1 MLNKKIIECNELPI
15 DIVNDAQYVI
25 LQQNPN
31 EYSHSYF
38 KYPCKFIPEIP
49 RWFLK
54 KYINK
59 NDIILD
65 PFSGSG
71 TTVLES
77 SIRGIKSV
85 GIEISK
91 LSQLLAK
98 VKTYKLN
105 QEEIIIINN
114 FVDSLNKDI
123 EIKYPEIEN
132 LNHWFDKDNINKLSI
147 IRANIKEIKNNHVVD
162 FLNVCFIS
170 IIRKCSKADNVS
182 PKPYVS
188 KKIKKKI
195 CEPYIEFDKTINQYV
210 DLNKKLNEIKYKNNM
225 SEIIIGNAT
234 DFNLNN
240 KFSGAITS
248 PPYINAFDYVRIL
261 RLETLW
267 LELADENELREIKKK
282 HVGTENLVI
291 KTFDEYQILEYSVLL
306 KEYYEKIKIID
317 NKRAHII
324 LKFFNDMKKNLQ
336 MVNNHLED
344 AGVYSI
350 VIGNSNIRGIEI
362 ESWKVISQISKY
374 CGFIEELHFS
384 YQIRNHYLRIDR
396 KTKGGKINSDHILV
410 LRKISGTK
418 K

>member
-188 KKIKKKI
+188 KKIKK
-195 CEPYIEFDKTINQYV
+195 
-210 DLNKKLNEIKYKNNM
+210 
-225 SEIIIGNAT
+225 
-234 DFNLNN
+234 
-240 KFSGAITS
+240 
-248 PPYINAFDYVRIL
+248 
-261 RLETLW
+261 
-267 LELADENELREIKKK
+267 
-282 HVGTENLVI
+282 ENL
-291 KTFDEYQILEYSVLL
+291 
-306 KEYYEKIKIID
+306 
-317 NKRAHII
+317 
-324 LKFFNDMKKNLQ
+324 
-336 MVNNHLED
+336 
-344 AGVYSI
+344 
-350 VIGNSNIRGIEI
+350 
-362 ESWKVISQISKY
+362 
-374 CGFIEELHFS
+374 
-384 YQIRNHYLRIDR
+384 
-396 KTKGGKINSDHILV
+396 
-410 LRKISGTK
+410 
-418 K
+418 